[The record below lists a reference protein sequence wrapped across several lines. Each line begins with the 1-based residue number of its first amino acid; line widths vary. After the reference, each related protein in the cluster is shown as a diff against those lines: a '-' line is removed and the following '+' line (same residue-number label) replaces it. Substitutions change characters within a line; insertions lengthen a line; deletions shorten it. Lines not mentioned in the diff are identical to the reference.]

1 MAKRHK
7 NNATKAASRVD
18 NGKPTTVIKIDP
30 WNPPYPMHWDGR
42 CTPEEFVR
50 RRTSFLI
57 TSRASNTIVP
67 DRTPP
72 EANSQ
77 FYHGVYPRLLPVLEK
92 DSVRRFLRLFAEC
105 RDDCMTYGS
114 IIIPEAFNHMV
125 VEDALR
131 CAKVAMEGKAPEL
144 EGHRANPNYMNQY
157 GYFPLHE
164 AAERFSVEMIRL
176 LLRHGDNL
184 LLPKEDSNYPPPTDA
199 DVYRIIHLLCLP
211 EMKIFLDTTRLLAAH
226 TDNLVDEVCNYIN
239 DGKLLQ
245 TAVLLLAAQAHIR
258 VGCRCNG
265 KSVAY
270 GFTIITAH
278 IGQHIIDTKL
288 EMLRSREQLLDLEAK
303 CQYLSSTLLL
313 VRIISQAGK
322 ALDSYIRTHQ
332 EVPQTKVLEHVSQI
346 LSDHGFSP
354 TGEGI
359 RIEDLCPYKWWP
371 MTDGEAPKTHGV
383 AVGAEAAAETPHRYP
398 ADKKAAT
405 SKLGRRWQHE
415 STWYNFFPFWRSML
429 AHRHPVKLN
438 PVYAQDGVLHLPDCE
453 PIHNNGSKLLGELS
467 MPAMSNVRLM
477 ARRIPQ
483 VSSMNRPRR
492 LFGTVALKILK
503 VLKNA

>member
-1 MAKRHK
+1 MAKARK
-7 NNATKAASRVD
+7 NEATKTASRVD
-18 NGKPTTVIKIDP
+18 NGMHKGKPTTVIKIDP
-30 WNPPYPMHWDGR
+30 WNPPYPMHGDGR

-57 TSRASNTIVP
+57 TSRATNTIIP

-77 FYHGVYPRLLPVLEK
+77 FYFYHGVYPRLLPILEK

-144 EGHRANPNYMNQY
+144 EGHCANPNYMNQY

-164 AAERFSVEMIRL
+164 AAERFSIGMIRL
-176 LLRHGDNL
+176 LLRHGASTNL
-184 LLPKEDSNYPPPTDA
+184 RTAGALGTTEALLPLHVAVEDT
-199 DVYRIIHLLCLP
+199 L
-211 EMKIFLDTTRLLAAH
+211 
-226 TDNLVDEVCNYIN
+226 
-239 DGKLLQ
+239 
-245 TAVLLLAAQAHIR
+245 LLLAAQAHIR
-258 VGCRCNG
+258 VGYRCNR
-265 KSVAY
+265 KRVAY
-270 GFTIITAH
+270 GFTMITAH

-288 EMLRSREQLLDLEAK
+288 EMLRSGKEMLDLEAK
-303 CQYLSSTLLL
+303 CQHLSSALLL
-313 VRIISQAGK
+313 VQIISKAGK

-332 EVPQTKVLEHVSQI
+332 EVPQTDVLERVPHI
-346 LSDHGFSP
+346 LNNHGFSP

-383 AVGAEAAAETPHRYP
+383 AVGAEVAAETPHRYP

-405 SKLGRRWQHE
+405 SKLGRHWEHE
-415 STWYNFFPFWRSML
+415 
-429 AHRHPVKLN
+429 
-438 PVYAQDGVLHLPDCE
+438 
-453 PIHNNGSKLLGELS
+453 
-467 MPAMSNVRLM
+467 
-477 ARRIPQ
+477 
-483 VSSMNRPRR
+483 
-492 LFGTVALKILK
+492 
-503 VLKNA
+503 